1 MTLPSF
7 CSLCVIRVKEQ
18 ANTVDPEIA
27 CFYICVCFKF
37 ARENCALHAA
47 IIEFNAHYGAGLVAS
62 YSRYLGKIFSVI
74 SFCEL

>member
-1 MTLPSF
+1 MTLSSF

-27 CFYICVCFKF
+27 WFYICVCFKF

-47 IIEFNAHYGAGLVAS
+47 IIEINAHYGAGLVA
-62 YSRYLGKIFSVI
+62 RYLRSLIFSVI